1 MGAPKAL
8 MPFRGA
14 FLIDAVIARAS
25 PQVSR
30 LSIDVARDDET
41 AFRARYG
48 DAVVPDLFAQKLGPL
63 CGIVTGLTWCA
74 SDWLATFPCD
84 APFLPSDLVAQLA
97 AHADARPV
105 AARHGGRVHGVC
117 GLWPKTAL
125 ARLKDGVESGA
136 LRSLHDALAEFDGI
150 ACDIVAPDNA
160 FFNVNTREDLER
172 ADSHPSTSSG

>member
-14 FLIDAVIARAS
+14 LLIDAVIARAS
-25 PQVSR
+25 PQVCR
-30 LSIDVARDDET
+30 LGIDVARDEER

-48 DAVVPDLFAQKLGPL
+48 DAIVPDLFERKLGPL
-63 CGIVTGLTWCA
+63 CGIVTGLTWCK

-84 APFLPSDLVAQLA
+84 APFLPHDLVAQLA
-97 AHADARPV
+97 AHADTRPV

-117 GLWPKTAL
+117 GLWPRTSL
-125 ARLKDGVESGA
+125 ARLKDGVDSGR

-150 ACDIVAPDNA
+150 ACDITAPDDA
-160 FFNVNTREDLER
+160 FFNVNTREELAR
-172 ADSHPSTSSG
+172 AEIS